1 MRKRKRRDAHTREI
15 PTKTERYMKTALKS
29 EENREEKR
37 EAMKSIEKIYIHE
50 DPQREKE
57 KTHDGD

>member
-1 MRKRKRRDAHTREI
+1 
-15 PTKTERYMKTALKS
+15 MKTALKS

-57 KTHDGD
+57 KTYDGD